1 MATRRTA
8 SDPKIGAQGVLHC
21 YLRCYTAS
29 VPTTR
34 PRHTLTETDQLAA
47 ALDAA
52 ARRWPE
58 EAGSRSRLLL
68 RLVEAGERAI
78 GDEREHHRARRR
90 AAVERTHGQFRGV
103 YGPGYL
109 AAMRDE
115 WPA

>member
-1 MATRRTA
+1 
-8 SDPKIGAQGVLHC
+8 
-21 YLRCYTAS
+21 

-34 PRHTLTETDQLAA
+34 PRHTLTETDELAA

-58 EAGSRSRLLL
+58 DAGSRSRLLL

-78 GDEREHHRARRR
+78 GDERERHRTRRR
-90 AAVERTHGQFRGV
+90 AAVERTHGQFHGL

-109 AAMRDE
+109 ERLRDE
-115 WPA
+115 WPD